1 MAKKVN
7 KIIIPFSFEDEG
19 NTLKTL
25 KSNLLSVTKELNGS
39 VGKNLAKSFADD
51 FGKTI
56 KEINKTLTKTNK
68 PIYSKK
74 EAQDL
79 GNSIASALKKGN
91 QHAIQ
96 LKESL
101 QKAFDPKLAKEMSNT
116 ISSLESK
123 LAKLSAAR
131 EKWSSLTSASRS
143 SGDASKIQRAI
154 NQDTRRKD
162 ELMAGGS
169 LNKAEKNELEEI
181 NTRLKENNKLLE
193 EKRRIEAELND
204 LKAETGKATAAAL
217 DEEIS
222 KTKELIAENKNTVL
236 TTEDYEKL
244 LEVINQLIGSTG
256 ELADESEDLGDRSGQ
271 SYSEMKDAA
280 IQAEEHTKRLS
291 QTLKE
296 ITGFG
301 IGMNDL
307 IRMFKSLTREAFN
320 FYKSLDQALTD
331 ITIVSNLSRSQVQA
345 LTSDFIELSRQTGM
359 AIDDIAQ
366 ASVIF
371 FQQGLSASEVM
382 QMTEV
387 TAQFAKVAGSTV
399 EKAADQLTAAV
410 NGFKVGVAGAADVAD
425 KLNAVAAKSAASI
438 DELATAMSKAASQA
452 NQAGLSMDKFYA
464 IIGTIEEVTR
474 EAPENIGTSL
484 KTIMARMQQIKE
496 GNNTEDD
503 TDVNAVETALRSVG
517 IRLRD
522 TNGQLK
528 DLEDVLDELGPK
540 WSSLDRNTQA
550 YLGTIIAGTR
560 QQSRFISMM
569 QNWDRVLEL
578 TEVSE
583 NSAGQQ
589 ALMHKKAM
597 EGLDAAINT
606 LRNSWQEFLT
616 TLTNS
621 DVFIKILKGAA
632 QLLQNISK
640 NSNLS
645 TILTKAMALFVL
657 INKTKIIDAF
667 KQIGKSFKGIG
678 KVLEQTK
685 TSFSS
690 IKESMQANRQA
701 AKDYAEAQREAAK
714 CEQEIAD
721 SLEREVQLR
730 AQLKEVGDSDPTKRK
745 EILDALSKEG
755 NIRKKNTQELDN
767 YNTKMG
773 ETKKI
778 LDENTVSTEQYAG
791 ALVGAISA
799 ISLVTM
805 TISTLL
811 DVFGAAPEAG
821 QIVSG
826 TLQLIGGA
834 VVALLAV
841 VKAAEN
847 GMKFSAP
854 VIYAI
859 LAGVAVA
866 ATGIASLVKGL
877 KSLGDTSAKVKEVN
891 DQLKELNK
899 QYDVTNTEIQSL
911 ENYLEIYDT
920 LTSKIILTKEEQE
933 KLNEAIEAM
942 AELGDLT
949 YWTDEQGRH
958 HISRADVVDSINGKK
973 EENEENRQEARE
985 KATENLHNYYT
996 GSAVAPV
1003 ISSETEAFYDDEAK
1017 AQGLY
1022 RVATYSE
1029 SGQLLGYDY
1038 FTSEED
1044 AKDFRDKLKTYTRTQ
1059 TQKDYKAME
1068 AAFGKRVTNTSSKTS
1083 PTGYGLAKDAK
1094 YEAVGGGSH
1103 SKGSFDRAG
1112 YAVHESYND
1121 YMGTLHD
1128 YYTGSDVYGKELN
1141 KAIKERILDEEEM
1154 TKIYSKSGKTRD
1166 DVEAYVKERD
1176 ETMKK
1181 LFDSDWGKKL
1191 LEGGIANYKE
1201 QLQQDTNTTLNEIN
1215 KNIDQFYNEMESKID
1230 VDDAEYE
1237 EKMEAIRIQRE
1248 AAKAKFYESYN
1259 LDVDKVN
1266 QYGLGNYS
1274 GASLGAMNKIGMFS
1288 EGNSAMM
1295 PYLANGTTTI
1305 LDDEG
1310 KEQVISYAEAINEA
1324 FKLSDEDGAL
1334 QLYNTIVSIENEMG
1348 ACTLESGKMK
1358 TALEAQLG
1366 SIQVPSWSDWSEQF
1380 KDITK
1385 DARNFANIMKTI
1397 REEGG
1402 MSVEQ
1407 FGDLMGMLDDL
1418 GNTFANTGDLANL
1431 QKLTSAID
1439 QMDFAI
1445 DASTSS
1451 IKINGKAM
1459 TSLGDIEQTL
1469 TEAKIESAR
1478 AGLEGQQKELE
1489 AQRTALVAYAGIL
1502 KARLKGAGEKQDT
1515 ENELLTAYQEMLNRE
1530 NELMADDL
1538 DRKEA
1543 YYQSLA
1549 NMKEAEVEGKGADAI
1564 AAVKNKAGTQAKV
1577 HLSSRTKSGK
1587 QITSA
1592 AGQELNTVLQ
1602 EIAILDN
1609 QIANVKKMQELW
1621 KKMKKVDW
1629 SKWGSGSK
1637 SGATKSAKDY
1647 AAQLNKIAELLTHI
1661 EQEEAKIN
1669 TLEKLRAMQ
1678 TGKANIKNLLKEI
1691 ELTEHLQGDYVKK
1704 YNLEKKA
1711 ALAAKKTIQ
1720 QAYGKVIKFNKDG
1733 SYTLNEKK
1741 YNKMSDKQKEQ
1752 LDELINSY
1760 KESIKAAT
1768 ESYDKAVEY
1777 IQKEMEYRQYAVDKY
1792 IEAENDLVDAIKTR
1806 EKKILDAKLAAIDK
1820 EIEAIDRVAEA
1831 RRKAREEENDAAEMS
1846 GLQVDLQRA
1855 LMDSSGASASQ
1866 ILSLQKQIKD
1876 KQKEMADSSFDDM
1889 VNDMKQQLED
1899 EKQMEQDLFD
1909 ERLEEMDWYW
1919 AEVDRIM
1926 GEGVD
1931 SVLETMKL
1939 YSEEYNQA
1947 SEVQQ
1952 AEVLKGWTDTFEQA
1966 VVIGEVGAKEMQAAI
1981 QQIQDAMN
1989 KLAPED
1995 IEGWLNLAKTLTAS
2009 SLGIQDNPTEGVDVD
2024 RYASGGM
2031 NYRTGLAWLDGSRSN
2046 PEAVLNA
2053 AQTKAFLSFTDDL
2066 AALRASGGITNNAN
2080 VIIDTISFN
2089 VESMSSP
2096 EDGEKAFDAFVNRF
2110 KQIGAKQGIS
2120 VNGTANRF

>member
-1 MAKKVN
+1 MAKKTN
-7 KIIIPFSFEDEG
+7 KIIIPFSFEEEG
-19 NTLKTL
+19 NSLKNL
-25 KSNLLSVTKELNGS
+25 RSNIQNIAKELNGT
-39 VGKNLAKSFADD
+39 VGKTLSKNLADSF
-51 FGKTI
+51 GQTI
-56 KEINKTLTKTNK
+56 KDINKTFTKANK
-68 PIYSKK
+68 PVYSKK
-74 EAQDL
+74 EAIDL
-79 GNSIASALKKGN
+79 GNALSAGLKKSHQSAL
-91 QHAIQ
+91 Q
-96 LKESL
+96 LKETL
-101 QKAFDPKLAKEMSNT
+101 QQAFDPKMAKEAANS
-116 ISSLESK
+116 ISSLEKK
-123 LAKLSAAR
+123 LASLNAAR
-131 EKWSSLTSASRS
+131 EKWSALTTAFRG
-143 SGDASKIQRAI
+143 SGDASKINRTI
-154 NQDTRRKD
+154 KQDTARKK
-162 ELMAGGS
+162 ELVTARQNGS
-169 LNKAEKNELEEI
+169 ITKEEKEELKEI
-181 NTRLKENNKLLE
+181 NARLKENNALLE
-193 EKRRIEAELND
+193 EKKRIETELNE
-204 LKAETGKATAAAL
+204 LKTETGKATAAAL

-222 KTKELIAENKNTVL
+222 QTKELITETRNGTL
-236 TTEDYEKL
+236 LTEDYDKL
-244 LEVINQLIGSTG
+244 TNTINGVINATEQLTQGN
-256 ELADESEDLGDRSGQ
+256 EDLGEIAGDT
-271 SYSEMKDAA
+271 YTIMKESAE
-280 IQAEEHTKRLS
+280 QAEAHSKKLS
-291 QTLKE
+291 QTLRE

-301 IGMNDL
+301 IGINDL
-307 IRMFKSLTREAFN
+307 IRGFKQLTREAFE
-320 FYKSLDQALTD
+320 FYKSLDKALTD
-331 ITIVSNLSRSQVQA
+331 ITIVSNLTRSQVQA
-345 LTSDFIELSRQTGM
+345 LTSEFISLSRQTGM

-371 FQQGLSASEVM
+371 FQQGLSTNEVM
-382 QMTEV
+382 EMTEV

-399 EKAADQLTAAV
+399 EKAADQLTAAI

-528 DLEDVLDELGPK
+528 DLEQVLDELGPK
-540 WSSLDRNTQA
+540 WAGLDRNTQA

-621 DVFIKILKGAA
+621 DAFINILKTAA
-632 QLLQNISK
+632 KLLQNISK
-640 NSNLS
+640 NSS
-645 TILTKAMALFVL
+645 LTSIITKMTALFILLNKGKIINGFQDMGKTFKNIGPALKQAFTSMTGLVDLEKVRAQATELIEKHDAEIAKLEAQIATSKARTVQLELQLRNLASDASPETREELNKQLRIEEETRNNL
-657 INKTKIIDAF
+657 IN
-667 KQIGKSFKGIG
+667 QINNENK
-678 KVLEQTK
+678 
-685 TSFSS
+685 
-690 IKESMQANRQA
+690 A
-701 AKDYAEAQREAAK
+701 
-714 CEQEIAD
+714 
-721 SLEREVQLR
+721 
-730 AQLKEVGDSDPTKRK
+730 
-745 EILDALSKEG
+745 
-755 NIRKKNTQELDN
+755 
-767 YNTKMG
+767 
-773 ETKKI
+773 
-778 LDENTVSTEQYAG
+778 LDENINKITGGTMSNEQYTASMNNLMVAIGTASIALSSLFDVLGMGADTSDAIIG
-791 ALVGAISA
+791 ALQAVGGAI
-799 ISLVTM
+799 
-805 TISTLL
+805 
-811 DVFGAAPEAG
+811 
-821 QIVSG
+821 
-826 TLQLIGGA
+826 
-834 VVALLAV
+834 VALSMVSKV
-841 VKAAEN
+841 VDKTMAL
-847 GMKFSAP
+847 SAP
-854 VIYAI
+854 VVYAI
-859 LAGVAVA
+859 LGGATLAL
-866 ATGIASLVKGL
+866 TGIASLVKGVQGL
-877 KSLGDTSAKVKEVN
+877 ADTSGKLKEVN
-891 DQLKELNK
+891 DELKQL
-899 QYDVTNTEIQSL
+899 NTEYNTTSTEVKGL
-911 ENYLEIYDT
+911 KDYLTVYDE
-920 LTSKIILTKEEQE
+920 LKAKIILTKEEQD
-933 KLNEAIEAM
+933 KLNESIEAM
-942 AELGDLT
+942 AELGEIE
-949 YWTDEQGRH
+949 YWTDEQGHNHIKRGDVKKAIASKEDEMKATQEEMRKKAKSKMELTTGVTLERNDKTDKYFNPEEEGVFGVSIYTSFGEDIVYFETKKDAEEFKKRLTSYYQGETDFKPVKEMKDKIVYSRSGTGDSNIREGEIGLEH
-958 HISRADVVDSINGKK
+958 HKGLYGAIENFLPKLIEGDTRYNFDKKAYAIDETMDDWADTMNDFYKGTDIKAKEFNDYLKK
-973 EENEENRQEARE
+973 QILDRE
-985 KATENLHNYYT
+985 KMIDLYKKKGAKSVENY
-996 GSAVAPV
+996 V
-1003 ISSETEAFYDDEAK
+1003 E
-1017 AQGLY
+1017 
-1022 RVATYSE
+1022 
-1029 SGQLLGYDY
+1029 GQN
-1038 FTSEED
+1038 D
-1044 AKDFRDKLKTYTRTQ
+1044 A
-1059 TQKDYKAME
+1059 
-1068 AAFGKRVTNTSSKTS
+1068 
-1083 PTGYGLAKDAK
+1083 
-1094 YEAVGGGSH
+1094 
-1103 SKGSFDRAG
+1103 
-1112 YAVHESYND
+1112 
-1121 YMGTLHD
+1121 
-1128 YYTGSDVYGKELN
+1128 
-1141 KAIKERILDEEEM
+1141 M
-1154 TKIYSKSGKTRD
+1154 TKIYN
-1166 DVEAYVKERD
+1166 
-1176 ETMKK
+1176 
-1181 LFDSDWGKKL
+1181 SDWGQDFINKGVKL
-1191 LEGGIANYKE
+1191 YGEMYE
-1201 QLQQDTNTTLNEIN
+1201 QGADTPLNEIIT
-1215 KNIDQFYNEMESKID
+1215 NIDDFYKKIED
-1230 VDDAEYE
+1230 GLDKNDKDYND
-1237 EKMEAIRIQRE
+1237 KLKAIKAQRE
-1248 AAKAKFYESYN
+1248 ATKQQLYDAYEFDYE
-1259 LDVDKVN
+1259 KIN
-1266 QYGLGNYS
+1266 QYGLGGYS
-1274 GASLGAMNKIGMFS
+1274 GSALRAMDKTGIFNGGEGANQVLNAISNGNYTSSL
-1288 EGNSAMM
+1288 NSAF
-1295 PYLANGTTTI
+1295 
-1305 LDDEG
+1305 
-1310 KEQVISYAEAINEA
+1310 AI
-1324 FKLSDEDGAL
+1324 SDENGAL
-1334 QLYNTIVSIENEMG
+1334 KLYEILQNIT
-1348 ACTLESGKMK
+1348 GKMENIPDDAK
-1358 TALEAQLG
+1358 IMMTKLETELG
-1366 SIQVPSWSDWSEQF
+1366 SVQVPSWSDWSEQF
-1380 KDITK
+1380 ENITN
-1385 DARNFANIMKTI
+1385 DARRFANIMKTL
-1397 REEGG
+1397 REEGA
-1402 MSVEQ
+1402 MSIEQ

-1459 TSLGDIEQTL
+1459 TSLEAIEKTL

-1489 AQRTALVAYAGIL
+1489 AQRAALVAYAGIL
-1502 KARLKGAGEKQDT
+1502 KTRLKGAGEKQDT

-1530 NELMADDL
+1530 NKLMADDL

-1543 YYQSLA
+1543 YYKSLA
-1549 NMKEAEVEGKGADAI
+1549 KMKEAEVEGKGADAI

-1577 HLSSRTKSGK
+1577 HLSSWTKSGK

-1637 SGATKSAKDY
+1637 SEASKAANDY
-1647 AAQLNKIAELLTHI
+1647 IAQLNKIAELLSHI

-1678 TGKANIKNLLKEI
+1678 TGRANIKNLMKEI
-1691 ELTEHLQGDYVKK
+1691 ELTEHLQSDYVEKH
-1704 YNLEKKA
+1704 NLEKKA

-1720 QAYGKVIKFNKDG
+1720 QAYGKIISFNEDG
-1733 SYTLNEKK
+1733 SYKLNESK
-1741 YNKMSDKQKEQ
+1741 YNKLSDKQKEQ

-1806 EKKILDAKLAAIDK
+1806 EKKILDAKLEAIDK
-1820 EIEAIDRVAEA
+1820 EIEAIDKVAEA
-1831 RRKAREEENDAAEMS
+1831 RRKAREEESEAAEMS

-1889 VNDMKQQLED
+1889 VSDMKQQLED
-1899 EKQMEQDLFD
+1899 EKEMEQTLFD

-1926 GEGVD
+1926 GEGVQ
-1931 SVLETMKL
+1931 SVLDTMKL
-1939 YSEEYNQA
+1939 YSDEYNQA

-2009 SLGIQDNPTEGVDVD
+2009 SLGIQDNQTEGVDVD

-2031 NYRTGLAWLDGSRSN
+2031 NYRTGLAWLDGTRSN

-2066 AALRASGGITNNAN
+2066 AALRASGAITNNSN

-2096 EDGEKAFDAFVNRF
+2096 EDGEKAFDAFVDRF

-2120 VNGTANRF
+2120 INGTANRF

>member
-25 KSNLLSVTKELNGS
+25 KNNLSSVTKELNGS
-39 VGKNLAKSFADD
+39 IGKNLAKSFADD
-51 FGKTI
+51 FSKTV

-68 PIYSKK
+68 PVYSKK

-91 QHAIQ
+91 QHAVQ

-143 SGDASKIQRAI
+143 SGDAGKIQRTI

-162 ELMAGGS
+162 ELTASGS
-169 LNKAEKNELEEI
+169 LTKAEKNELEEI

-244 LEVINQLIGSTG
+244 LEVINQLIGSTE
-256 ELADESEDLGDRSGQ
+256 ELSNESEDLGERSGQ

-291 QTLKE
+291 QTLRE

-371 FQQGLSASEVM
+371 FQQGLSTNEVM
-382 QMTEV
+382 EMTEV

-399 EKAADQLTAAV
+399 EKAADQLTAAI
-410 NGFKVGVAGAADVAD
+410 NGYKVGVEGAIDVAD

-452 NQAGLSMDKFYA
+452 NQTGLSMDKFYA

-503 TDVNAVETALRSVG
+503 TDVNAVETALRTVG

-528 DLEDVLDELGPK
+528 DLETVLDELGPK
-540 WSSLDRNTQA
+540 WAGLDRNTQA

-606 LRNSWQEFLT
+606 LKNSWQEFLA

-640 NSNLS
+640 NSNLN

-657 INKTKIIDAF
+657 INKTKIIEAF

-678 KVLEQTK
+678 QVLEQTK

-690 IKESMQANRQA
+690 IKESMKANKQA
-701 AKDYAEAQREAAK
+701 AEDYAKAQAEAAK
-714 CEQEIAD
+714 CEQEIVD
-721 SLEREVQLR
+721 SLAREEQIRNRLEQL
-730 AQLKEVGDSDPTKRK
+730 GNSDPAKRK
-745 EILDALSKEG
+745 ELLDNLSKEG
-755 NIRKKNTQELDN
+755 NLRKKNTTDLEN
-767 YNTKMG
+767 YNKKMG
-773 ETKKI
+773 ESKKI
-778 LDENTVSTEQYAG
+778 LDENAMSTEQYAG

-799 ISLVTM
+799 ITMVTM
-805 TISTLL
+805 VISTLL

-866 ATGIASLVKGL
+866 ATGIASLIKGL
-877 KSLGDTSAKVKEVN
+877 QTMGDTSSKIKEVN

-899 QYDVTNTEIQSL
+899 EYNVTNTEIQSL
-911 ENYLEIYDT
+911 ENYLDVYDT
-920 LTSKIILTKEEQE
+920 LMSKIILTKDEQE

-942 AELGDLT
+942 AELGEIE
-949 YWTDEQGRH
+949 YWTDEQGH
-958 HISRADVVDSINGKK
+958 NHIVRADVEGSINGKK
-973 EENEENRQEARE
+973 EQNEKNREEART

-996 GSAVAPV
+996 GSAVPPT

-1017 AQGLY
+1017 AQGMY
-1022 RVATYSE
+1022 RVSLYSDR
-1029 SGQLLGYDY
+1029 GNLIGYYY

-1044 AKDFRDKLKTYTRTQ
+1044 AKDFKGKLDKYTKTKTQ
-1059 TQKDYKAME
+1059 EDYKKMRE
-1068 AAFGKRVTNTSSKTS
+1068 AFEKRANPKENQSI
-1083 PTGYGLAKDAK
+1083 PTAIVGSTK
-1094 YEAVGGGSH
+1094 YEAVGGGAH

-1112 YAVHESYND
+1112 YSVHKAYDEYVSSLN
-1121 YMGTLHD
+1121 D
-1128 YYTGSDVYGKELN
+1128 YYTGSDTYGKELN
-1141 KAIKERILDEEEM
+1141 KAIQKRVLDENQMKE
-1154 TKIYSKSGKTRD
+1154 IYSKSGKTRD
-1166 DVEAYVKERD
+1166 DVEKYVKERD

-1191 LEGGIANYKE
+1191 LEGGIKNYKE
-1201 QLQQDTNTTLNEIN
+1201 QLEQDTNTTLNEIN
-1215 KNIDQFYNEMESKID
+1215 DNIDKFYNEMEGKLEE
-1230 VDDAEYE
+1230 DDADYND
-1237 EKMEAIRIQRE
+1237 KMEAIRIQRE
-1248 AAKAKFYESYN
+1248 AAKATFYESFGF
-1259 LDVDKVN
+1259 DIDKVN
-1266 QYGLGNYS
+1266 KYGLGS
-1274 GASLGAMNKIGMFS
+1274 FSSSSLGAMNKIGMFS
-1288 EGNSAMM
+1288 ENNADMI
-1295 PYLANGTTTI
+1295 PYLTSGTTSI
-1305 LDDEG
+1305 FDENG
-1310 KEQVISYAEAINEA
+1310 KEQIVSYAEAINEA
-1324 FKLSDEDGAL
+1324 FKVSDEDGAM
-1334 QLYNTIVSIENEMG
+1334 QLYKTIVDIENEMG

-1358 TALEAQLG
+1358 ETLEAQLG
-1366 SIQVPSWSDWSEQF
+1366 SVQVPSWSNWSEQF
-1380 KDITK
+1380 KEITQ
-1385 DARNFANIMKTI
+1385 DARNFANIMKTL

-1489 AQRTALVAYAGIL
+1489 AQRAALVAYAGIL

-1530 NELMADDL
+1530 NKLMADDL

-1543 YYQSLA
+1543 YYKSLA

-1577 HLSSRTKSGK
+1577 HLSSWTKSGK

-1592 AGQELNTVLQ
+1592 AGQELNTVLE

-1637 SGATKSAKDY
+1637 SGANSAAKDY
-1647 AAQLNKIAELLTHI
+1647 MAQLNKIAELLTHI

-1678 TGKANIKNLLKEI
+1678 TGRANIKNLLEEI
-1691 ELTEHLQGDYVKK
+1691 KLTEHLQGDYVDK

-1720 QAYGKVIKFNKDG
+1720 QAYGKVIKFNEDG

-1768 ESYDKAVEY
+1768 ESYDKAIEY

-1792 IEAENDLVDAIKTR
+1792 IEAENDLVEAIKTR

-1820 EIEAIDRVAEA
+1820 EIEAIEKVAEA
-1831 RRKAREEENDAAEMS
+1831 RRKAREEESDAAEMS

-1866 ILSLQKQIKD
+1866 ILALQKQIKD

-1899 EKQMEQDLFD
+1899 EKQLEQDLFD

-1926 GEGVD
+1926 GEGVE
-1931 SVLETMKL
+1931 SVLDTMKL
-1939 YSEEYNQA
+1939 YSDEYNQA

-1995 IEGWLNLAKTLTAS
+1995 VEGWLNLAKTLTTS
-2009 SLGIQDNPTEGVDVD
+2009 SLGIQDNSTEGVDVD

-2089 VESMSSP
+2089 VDSMSSP
-2096 EDGEKAFDAFVNRF
+2096 EDGERAFDAFVNKF